1 MMSRYGPLWPLMT
14 PADQQ
19 GRDDLCA
26 VSASGV
32 RVRMLDGREL
42 LCATS
47 GLWNSN
53 LGYGNPA
60 VAQAVGDTLREASYL
75 SAWNAENVQVRRA
88 SAELVELAG
97 AEHFGRVLY
106 STSGGAANDLAMKL
120 VRQFQV
126 LRGKPDRRA
135 ILALRDAFHG
145 LTFGAS
151 ALTDAN
157 LGQQMYGVDRRLV
170 GHVPAN
176 DGERLRA
183 ALERYDGR
191 IAALFV
197 EPVLGSGAIPLT
209 DEFVAE
215 ILRLRRGYGFVLVAD
230 EVSTGFGRTG
240 NTVFA
245 SARWPEPPDVL
256 IMAKAL
262 TNGTLAASAVVVSH
276 DVAEAFHAPGVL
288 LGHAETQ
295 AGTPVVGSAISATVA
310 ELRRLDTPMLSAK
323 LGERLDAELA
333 ALTGEERLVGAATG
347 TGCMRALHLSGPNG
361 EPMPQDEVS
370 AVIRAIRDAGVIV
383 HPGPHCFLLIPA
395 LIYSDAD
402 LDELLDAV
410 RAGLHAHAAQVGA
423 P

>member
-1 MMSRYGPLWPLMT
+1 MSRYGPLWPLMT
-14 PADQQ
+14 PAAQQ
-19 GRDDLCA
+19 GRDDFCA

-60 VAQAVGDTLREASYL
+60 VAEAIGDVLHEASYL
-75 SAWNAENVQVRRA
+75 SAWNAENVQARRA
-88 SAELVELAG
+88 CAELVELAG
-97 AEHFGRVLY
+97 AESFGRVLF
-106 STSGGAANDLAMKL
+106 STSGGAANDLAIKL

-135 ILALRDAFHG
+135 ILALRNAFHG
-145 LTFGAS
+145 LTLGAS

-176 DGERLRA
+176 DGKKLRKT
-183 ALERYDGR
+183 LERHDGR

-209 DEFVAE
+209 DEFVAD
-215 ILRLRRGYGFVLVAD
+215 ILRLRREHGFVLVAD

-256 IMAKAL
+256 IAAKAL
-262 TNGTLAASAVVVSH
+262 TNGTLAASAVIVSH
-276 DVAEAFHAPGVL
+276 EVAEAFHAPGVL

-295 AGTPVVGSAISATVA
+295 AGTPVVGAAISATVA
-310 ELRRLDTPMLSAK
+310 EMRRLNTPTLSAK
-323 LGERLDAELA
+323 LGGRLDVELA
-333 ALTGEERLVGAATG
+333 ALASEEPLVGAATG
-347 TGCMRALHLSGPNG
+347 VGCMRALHLVGPDG
-361 EPMPQDEVS
+361 QPMPQDEVS
-370 AVIRAIRDAGVIV
+370 AVIRAVRAVGVIV
-383 HPGPHCFLLIPA
+383 HPGPHCFQLIPA
-395 LIYSDAD
+395 LVYSDAD
-402 LDELLDAV
+402 LDELLGAV
-410 RAGLHAHAAQVGA
+410 RAGLQAHATQGGA
-423 P
+423 T

>member
-1 MMSRYGPLWPLMT
+1 MSRYGPLWPLMT

-19 GRDDLCA
+19 GHDDFCA

-60 VAQAVGDTLREASYL
+60 VAQAVGDALRDASYL
-75 SAWNAENVQVRRA
+75 SAWNAENVHARRA
-88 SAELVELAG
+88 CAELVELAG
-97 AEHFGRVLY
+97 ETFGRVLF
-106 STSGGAANDLAMKL
+106 STSGGAANDLAIKL

-135 ILALRDAFHG
+135 ILALKDAFHG
-145 LTFGAS
+145 LTFGSS

-170 GHVPAN
+170 AHVPAN

-183 ALERYDGR
+183 TLEKYEGR

-209 DEFVAE
+209 DEYVAE
-215 ILRLRRGYGFVLVAD
+215 ILRLRREHGFALVAD

-240 NTVFA
+240 NSVFA

-256 IMAKAL
+256 ITAKAL
-262 TNGTLAASAVVVSH
+262 TNGTLAASAVIVSH
-276 DVAEAFHAPGVL
+276 EVAEAFHAPGVL

-295 AGTPVVGSAISATVA
+295 AGTPVVGAAITATMA
-310 ELRRLDTPMLSAK
+310 EMRRLDTPTLSAK
-323 LGERLDAELA
+323 LGERLDVELA
-333 ALTGEERLVGAATG
+333 ALAGEEPMVGAATG
-347 TGCMRALHLSGPNG
+347 VGCMRALHLVGSDG
-361 EPMPQDEVS
+361 EPMPQAEVS
-370 AVIRAIRDAGVIV
+370 SVIRAVRDAGVIL
-383 HPGPHCFLLIPA
+383 HPGPHCCQIIPA
-395 LIYSDAD
+395 LVYTDAD
-402 LDELLDAV
+402 LDELLGGV
-410 RAGLHAHAAQVGA
+410 RAGLHAHAASGEA